1 MGLLGKFLGNAPA
14 KAPTDD
20 VLLLHSIM
28 CMAAADGM
36 IEDTEDEMIR
46 NYANTLPEFRDMDGA
61 EFQKCFESAMKIVHR
76 YNKDMKSSL
85 QALNEIQSEAVR
97 KKAFVLAVDIAMSSG
112 DIDENEEEMLEAMQR
127 ILRIDDSLA
136 QRCVEI
142 ISLKYLK

>member
-28 CMAAADGM
+28 CMAAADGI

-61 EFQKCFESAMKIVHR
+61 EFGKCFEQCAKIAHK

-85 QALNEIQSEAVR
+85 QVLAEIKNDAIR

-112 DIDENEEEMLEAMQR
+112 DVDESEEEMLEAMQR
-127 ILRIDDSLA
+127 VLRIEDDLA
-136 QRCVEI
+136 KRIVEVI
-142 ISLKYLK
+142 ALKYVK

>member
-1 MGLLGKFLGNAPA
+1 MGLLSRFMGGTPA
-14 KAPTDD
+14 KKPTDD

-61 EFQKCFESAMKIVHR
+61 EFQKCFEQCVKISHK

-85 QALNEIQSEAVR
+85 QVLAEIQSDAVR

-112 DIDENEEEMLEAMQR
+112 DVDENEEEMLEAMQR
-127 ILRIDDSLA
+127 ILHIDDALA
-136 QRCVEI
+136 QKAVEI
-142 ISLKYLK
+142 IGLKYLK

>member
-28 CMAAADGM
+28 CMAAADGI

-46 NYANTLPEFRDMDGA
+46 NYANTLPEFRDMDGQ
-61 EFQKCFESAMKIVHR
+61 EFGKCFEASAKIAHKFNR
-76 YNKDMKSSL
+76 DMKSSL
-85 QALNEIQSEAVR
+85 QVLNEIQSDAVR

-112 DIDENEEEMLEAMQR
+112 DVDESEEEMLEAMQR
-127 ILRIDDSLA
+127 ILRIDEALA
-136 QRCVEI
+136 KNI
-142 ISLKYLK
+142 IEVIALKYVK